1 MKKKLLLFIF
11 SLCILLPSALMLTAC
26 SRMKVEFDLTERGV
40 VLSPMDSDNNASTWA
55 VYNGF
60 TDVHRNKTV
69 AVWLEDWY
77 DKDTLKVY
85 IDDKEIQ
92 LTSALSAEE
101 DAEYDEKKIGTNNR
115 RVATF
120 VVPGDLKGNHKL
132 RVEVEEEKLNI
143 KFHNI
148 NDLTEENKT
157 ILSTYKLVS
166 NDEANGVDFL
176 TLVTD
181 ADYRDYVLK
190 MPFTDLIMNFP
201 EICANNGLKY
211 TCTEKMGKYNGYY
224 FLTPYNTET
233 GEAYDIYTVD
243 PNLPVPPVR
252 CDARGIVNENC
263 FAMHISPNC
272 DDNFNGNGRS
282 IIEFERRDIDL
293 TFDTNA
299 LRYEQRYITGKNA
312 YNSILSRGTIE
323 ADLEDNDKDVKV
335 YFNRLTGVN
344 FDNLKVY
351 IYDTEMDVLSD
362 SNGKYIVIPKDKY
375 PVDYCEHI
383 TYNRVYDGYDKYD
396 WLYFD
401 PNSFDIIIKGVQI
414 DESKF
419 NDCVGKINGE
429 ESPDLI
435 NVYGVN
441 VYYQDYNNKTYK
453 SSTGNATIIYNLNS
467 YLTPDPKTLTIG
479 AYTLDLSEMAV
490 YNNEAFVEKFKGT
503 IYTQKDQSYDEKDDN
518 ETGDY
523 AVAIDNDEGGSEYY
537 YLFQDSSH
545 FANSPIKQIKIHFAK
560 GTGVTNSE
568 EHIITFEVTAIEIVL
583 EVNGNIVVDLTI
595 EGQSI
600 YE

>member
-26 SRMKVEFDLTERGV
+26 SRMKVEFDLPERGV
-40 VLSPMDSDNNASTWA
+40 ALMPMDSDGNALKFSQ
-55 VYNGF
+55 YSLF
-60 TDVHRNKTV
+60 SDVHRNKTV

-77 DKDTLKVY
+77 NKDTLKVY

-101 DAEYDEKKIGTNNR
+101 EAEYNEKKIGTNNR

-120 VVPGDLKGNHKL
+120 VVPGDLKGDHKL

-148 NDLTEENKT
+148 DGLTDENKA

-166 NDEANGVDFL
+166 DDEANGIDFL

-181 ADYRDYVLK
+181 DSYSDYVLT

-211 TCTEKMGKYNGYY
+211 TCTEKMGKYSSYY
-224 FLTPYNTET
+224 FLTPYNTEK
-233 GEAYDIYTVD
+233 GEAYDDIYTVD

-252 CDARGIVNENC
+252 CDERGIVNENC

-272 DDNFNGNGRS
+272 DDNFNENGRF
-282 IIEFERRDIDL
+282 IIEFESRNLDL

-312 YNSILSRGTIE
+312 CNSILSRGDIE
-323 ADLEDNDKDVKV
+323 AGLEDNDKDVKV
-335 YFNRLTGVN
+335 YFNQLTGVN

-362 SNGKYIVIPKDKY
+362 GNGKKYIVIPKDKY

-383 TYNRVYDGYDKYD
+383 TYNRVYDGYNKYD

-414 DESKF
+414 DKNEF

-429 ESPDLI
+429 ESSDCI
-435 NVYGVN
+435 NVVASN
-441 VYYQDYNNKTYK
+441 IYYQDYNNKTYMD
-453 SSTGNATIIYNLNS
+453 TGNATITYNLDTHVN
-467 YLTPDPKTLTIG
+467 LIPKTLVIG
-479 AYTLDLSEMAV
+479 EYTLNLANYVVFDKDAFTTNFGGTV
-490 YNNEAFVEKFKGT
+490 YTEEDDSYHN
-503 IYTQKDQSYDEKDDN
+503 KDNPSSDSYSL
-518 ETGDY
+518 DY
-523 AVAIDNDEGGSEYY
+523 CVAIDESEEGGNQNY
-537 YLFQDSSH
+537 YLFRNPSH
-545 FANSPIKQIKIHFAK
+545 FTGSPIKEIKVAFVM
-560 GTGVTNSE
+560 GTDTTNTASPIVTYKLCE
-568 EHIITFEVTAIEIVL
+568 IEIVL

-595 EGQSI
+595 E
-600 YE
+600 